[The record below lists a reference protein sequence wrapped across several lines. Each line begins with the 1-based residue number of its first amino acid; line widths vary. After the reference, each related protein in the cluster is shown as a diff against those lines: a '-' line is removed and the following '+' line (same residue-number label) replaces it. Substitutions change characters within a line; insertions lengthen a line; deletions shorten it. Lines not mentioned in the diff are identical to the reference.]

1 MSVSEEDED
10 IKGVIK
16 KSQNRR
22 KTDNAMVKRER
33 TKGQTMIYKTV
44 YRKLKIKQKTG
55 FWCSGWI
62 SSYCSNALYTLSL
75 IFSYVF
81 QLSCNTK
88 VKKDNCLNIYSVC
101 VNKVYGFNGVFVVM
115 IV

>member
-33 TKGQTMIYKTV
+33 TKGQTMIYKTLD
-44 YRKLKIKQKTG
+44 RKLKIKQKTGGG

-75 IFSYVF
+75 IYSYIF
-81 QLSCNTK
+81 QGSCNTK
-88 VKKDNCLNIYSVC
+88 LKKTTV
-101 VNKVYGFNGVFVVM
+101 
-115 IV
+115 